1 MNKSIRNVGIMAH
14 IDAGK
19 TTATER
25 ILFYTGVNNRIGEV
39 DDGAATMDWMEEE
52 KERGITITAAATTC
66 FWRDHRINII
76 DTPGHIDFTLE
87 VGRSLRVL
95 DGAVALFSAV
105 EGVEPQSETVWR
117 QADRYN
123 VPRIAFVNK
132 MDRPGADFFR
142 CVEMMEE
149 MLKAN
154 PLMLQIPVKNG
165 DDFIGFVDVIKG
177 ETVIYDKDRLG
188 VTYSVVNEIPDGL
201 KERYNQA
208 REAMLEKLSEIDD
221 GLMESYLEGLC
232 IDEDEIKSV
241 IRKGTLEGKIIPVL
255 CGSAFKNKGIQALLD
270 ALVDYLPSPAD
281 ISPYKFWT
289 SDGNEGFLKGTK
301 DEPFSGLVFKI
312 MNDPFVGHLSYI
324 RIYSGSLNTGDSVLN
339 SSKDKTERIGRVLRL
354 HANKREEIR
363 HVESGDICAVVG
375 LKGVT
380 TGDTLCQVGQDIL
393 YENIE
398 VPQPVLSCAI
408 APKKKDD
415 LKKMW
420 LVFNRYTVEDPSLN
434 VRLDSETGEVILS
447 GMGEL
452 HLDIVMNRA
461 KREHNLEMISSPPQ
475 VAYRE
480 TITKSS
486 QAVGKYIKQSG
497 GKGQY
502 GHVVI
507 NITPTEGTG
516 FIFENK
522 IIGGAIPK
530 EYISSVEA
538 GIREALEKGVV
549 LGYPVIDIKVELLD
563 GSYHEV
569 DSSEL
574 AFKLAGSIAVKEGIK
589 KSNPILLEPVMKVD
603 VNTPNEFLGLVV
615 GDLSSR
621 RGKIAEIGD
630 RNGYK
635 SITAYVP
642 LEQMFGYTTN
652 LRSITQ
658 GRGNHTME
666 FFHYAPV
673 PQSIFENIIKD
684 REKIQTEVLYG

>member
-603 VNTPNEFLGLVV
+603 VNTPNEFLGSVV

>member
-208 REAMLEKLSEIDD
+208 REVMLEKLSEIDD

-603 VNTPNEFLGLVV
+603 VNTPNEFLGSVV